1 MFSNIPNLGETSVDS
16 CKLRLE
22 LSSLDSYDKTLN
34 ENLITLDAETCS
46 TIERE
51 FKRQSKKY
59 FCKGFSV
66 YASISENVRISK
78 DHFSNCLILLVN
90 SKQLGSRYF
99 EGITNETLPIIFE
112 LVKDLGI
119 LNCSYNT
126 FISSSITDVDFKKDN
141 LIDFDDYKEMI
152 SACQIMT
159 KPSNDRDKGCTVFS
173 KKDNYGISWS
183 VRTTSKYLT
192 SPYTK
197 IYHKGLEF
205 NKDSD
210 KGGSKDFKDMYLSS
224 VDTSNVMRLE
234 TTIKNKKHLESLK
247 LGLKT
252 FTIRD
257 LLNLNQEQKSKI
269 ISTSINSH
277 LLPRTKSLTFK
288 TESKMTPSNRV
299 YLNLLLGL
307 ISDGNFT
314 FQRALNLALNGI
326 ENDSSKSN
334 TKKTLTRIYN
344 DHLRGTN
351 YEKKSSKI
359 ESIFDSFGWF

>member
-1 MFSNIPNLGETSVDS
+1 MLKLVPLLRESLNVNQKSISV
-16 CKLRLE
+16 K
-22 LSSLDSYDKTLN
+22 
-34 ENLITLDAETCS
+34 A
-46 TIERE
+46 
-51 FKRQSKKY
+51 KKY

-99 EGITNETLPIIFE
+99 EGITNKTLPIIFE

-141 LIDFDDYKEMI
+141 LIEFDDYKEMI

-257 LLNLNQEQKSKI
+257 LLNLNEEQKSKI

-288 TESKMTPSNRV
+288 TESKMTPTNRIF
-299 YLNLLLGL
+299 LNSLIGL
-307 ISDGNFT
+307 TLDGGLSFE
-314 FQRALNLALNGI
+314 RALNLLLNGI

-334 TKKTLTRIYN
+334 NKKVLKRLYI
-344 DHLRGTN
+344 DHVKGTD

-359 ESIFDSFGWF
+359 EGIFDSFGWF